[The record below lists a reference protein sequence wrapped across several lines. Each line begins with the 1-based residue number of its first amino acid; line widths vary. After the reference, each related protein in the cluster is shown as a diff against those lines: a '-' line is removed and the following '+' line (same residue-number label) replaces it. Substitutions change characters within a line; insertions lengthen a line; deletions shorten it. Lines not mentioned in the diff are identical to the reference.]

1 MKRHL
6 TATFFTLFFLG
17 CGLGEQKVPDS
28 IIDSISKGTVIIDVR
43 NSQEFAEGHFP
54 GAINIPHDDILTG
67 VKKIKLAKSEALIL
81 YCRSGNRSRKAQE
94 MLINAGFTNTQ
105 NAGGL
110 TTLLAAR
117 GLGTTQ

>member
-43 NSQEFAEGHFP
+43 SSQEFAEGHFP
-54 GAINIPHDDILTG
+54 GAINIPHHDILTG

-110 TTLLAAR
+110 NTLLAAR

>member
-43 NSQEFAEGHFP
+43 SSQEFAEGHFP

-110 TTLLAAR
+110 NTLLAAR

>member
-110 TTLLAAR
+110 NTLLAAR